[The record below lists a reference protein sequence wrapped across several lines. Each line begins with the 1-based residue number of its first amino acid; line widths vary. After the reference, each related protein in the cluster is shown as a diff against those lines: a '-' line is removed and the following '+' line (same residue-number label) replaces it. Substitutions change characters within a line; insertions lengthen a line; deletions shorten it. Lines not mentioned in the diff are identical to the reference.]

1 MSVDDVWFRLGSLC
15 YRIKDEVSQ
24 DIQIEATFDQ
34 YKTLETNTVP
44 NWMRL
49 IFIFLEAKQ
58 VESIFPFFFFF
69 NSAPPS
75 KRDWS
80 EIKKSWWWQKF
91 EDLERCKVRY
101 KVSSSRKYSISR
113 SISML
118 RNQGVIICIR
128 G

>member
-69 NSAPPS
+69 
-75 KRDWS
+75 
-80 EIKKSWWWQKF
+80 QQ
-91 EDLERCKVRY
+91 CTT
-101 KVSSSRKYSISR
+101 
-113 SISML
+113 
-118 RNQGVIICIR
+118 
-128 G
+128 